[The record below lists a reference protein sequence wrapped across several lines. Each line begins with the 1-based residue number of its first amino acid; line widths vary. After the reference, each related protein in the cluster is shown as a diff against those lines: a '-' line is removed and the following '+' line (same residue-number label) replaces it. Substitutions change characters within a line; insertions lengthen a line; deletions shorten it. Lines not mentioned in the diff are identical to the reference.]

1 LKFRHAKQSD
11 KNNALKFCTDTFEW
25 GDYIEEVW
33 DDWNS
38 DPNGYLTVAEEE
50 EDSGVIA
57 ALSHAYICPNRKRV
71 WLEGVRVNPNFRR
84 RSIGTELI
92 KRMVQY
98 GKEQGAKEAAGLV
111 SVKNLASQA
120 MMEKNGFVVTS
131 RWTYCYISTTAS
143 TVFQKPDTGQARIA
157 TSKDREIIGN
167 YLKQSQIFRA
177 AAENYEHLWR
187 WYRLD
192 LSSDILQNLIENR
205 KIIIMTPH
213 NHSIVEGV
221 AIINKNGNN
230 MLRIGYIDAFDILTL
245 RRLIAFVINLAYSEL
260 GEKKS
265 EILQMFITHTPFLQ
279 SAMGALAIDQYGQF
293 LFYTK
298 EF

>member
-11 KNNALKFCTDTFEW
+11 KNNALKFCTNTFEW

-33 DDWNS
+33 DDWYSN
-38 DPNGYLTVAEEE
+38 PNGYLTVAEEE
-50 EDSGVIA
+50 GSGVIA
-57 ALSHAYICPNRKRV
+57 ALSHAYVCPNRKRV

-120 MMEKNGFVVTS
+120 MMEKSGFIVTS

-157 TSKDREIIGN
+157 TSKDWEMICN
-167 YLKQSQIFRA
+167 YLQQSRIFRA

-205 KIIIMTPH
+205 KIIIMTAN
-213 NHSIVEGV
+213 NHSIIEGV
-221 AIINKNGNN
+221 AIINKNDNN
-230 MLRIGYIDAFDILTL
+230 MFQIGYIDAFEVLTL
-245 RRLIAFVINLAYSEL
+245 RHLIAFVINLAYSEL

-265 EILQMFITHTPFLQ
+265 ETIQMFITHTPFLQ
-279 SAMGALAIDQYGQF
+279 SAMGALAIDHDGQF
-293 LFYTK
+293 LLYTK